1 MQEPFSKKH
10 PPPSSTAR
18 PLQQQQQG
26 NAAILEQPFTPNSR
40 ISSTSQVPPLGSGR
54 LGAAAPVA
62 PAPVEI
68 KHRGKPSRQQQQ
80 HHQVLQQHQVAREDV
95 MEAPDVK
102 QQHVQQQQH
111 LQQQQPEVIMH
122 RGHQADF
129 GQVRQYSIL

>member
-68 KHRGKPSRQQQQ
+68 KHRGKPSRQQQ

-129 GQVRQYSIL
+129 GQVR

>member
-18 PLQQQQQG
+18 PMQQQQQG

-40 ISSTSQVPPLGSGR
+40 ISSTSQAPPLGSGR

-68 KHRGKPSRQQQQ
+68 KHRGKPPRQQQ
-80 HHQVLQQHQVAREDV
+80 HHLVLLQHLVAREDV

-129 GQVRQYSIL
+129 GQVRHFL